1 MIKTKPT
8 PKSSVS
14 SMSVSALGSPSALW
28 QPAPTTFDVRGGV
41 LIEVWGP
48 TGTGRTTLALS
59 APPPIAYI
67 YFHEKVRGI
76 IEPFACVKEIRTYR
90 AGGVFVGEP
99 EEVIRDASKAMHEY
113 ESVYYDAFG
122 WARTIIVDT
131 HNEAWYLERLGE
143 FGAPKPTKG
152 RIDRNW
158 APINNRWMSMLNRVR
173 TQTHTNVVLIGQ
185 TEDEWKDSADG
196 FGKKTGK
203 LIRVGTKASDQVL
216 LKADLSIRTDKRTV
230 KRDGENK
237 LEFVSTI
244 FKGWGKADEYEGME
258 LEDELNTLPQILSLI
273 TETEAKEWE

>member
-1 MIKTKPT
+1 MIKTRPSVKPST
-8 PKSSVS
+8 
-14 SMSVSALGSPSALW
+14 SVSAMSSPSSLW
-28 QPAPTTFDVRGGV
+28 QPAPTTFDIRGGV

-76 IEPFACVKEIRTYR
+76 IEPFARVKEIRTYL
-90 AGGVFVGEP
+90 AGGVFIGEP
-99 EEVIRDASKAMHEY
+99 EEVKSEAEVRMKEFEA
-113 ESVYYDAFG
+113 VYYDAYK
-122 WARTIIVDT
+122 WARSIIIDT
-131 HNEAWYLERLGE
+131 HNEAWMLERLGE

-158 APINNRWMSMLNRVR
+158 APINNRWMSMLNTVR
-173 TQTHTNVVLIGQ
+173 TQTKTNVVFIGQ

-203 LIRVGTKASDQVL
+203 LIRVSTKASDQVL
-216 LKADLSIRTDKRTV
+216 LKADLSIRTDKRAV
-230 KRDGENK
+230 KVGGENK

-244 FKGWGKADEYEGME
+244 WKGWGKADEYEGME
-258 LEDELNTLPQILSLI
+258 LDGDLNTLPQILALI
-273 TETEAKEWE
+273 TETEAEEWT